1 MNCLILL
8 LTLLFTQEKTPLEK
22 LFEKTSLD
30 LTTAEQT
37 LEETYLRME
46 TLFAQTGVELE
57 ATSRKIA
64 EAIRNEAPAFQDR
77 MLHGRQG
84 KPPSKA
90 AQLVL
95 AQEGIGSALAAAEI
109 APAFIGPLIQLL
121 AEPLLPTLLSVEL
134 EHLEERVQQSLN
146 EMFLSAEPFAAV
158 WNERLFQHVPAAQEY
173 ARAYRAY
180 IEVGQRFER
189 TLSPERFDAGGQRL
203 PPGMVEV
210 RGGSYQIGPH
220 HGWERK
226 GIGKR
231 GKRITLRSFF
241 IDRNEVT
248 NADYQVYWKSLSPE
262 DQLARVP
269 RFWEKKPEGGY
280 QIPAGRENHPVVGVS
295 FNDALAYATW
305 SGKRLPTEFEWEAA
319 ARGLGGLVY
328 PWGDEY
334 EAGRANDRDAALG
347 DTAPVGSFPDG
358 ISGCGCLDMSGN
370 VEEWVSSTAE
380 GDDIDKPLESSL
392 IQVVIRGGH
401 FNTNADGVAGTFR
414 WISPGVSTR
423 KPHLGFRCALTAER

>member
-8 LTLLFTQEKTPLEK
+8 LTMLFAQEKTPIEK

-30 LTTAEQT
+30 LSAAERN
-37 LEETYLRME
+37 LEQTYLRME
-46 TLFAQTGVELE
+46 TLFAQMGTEIE
-57 ATSRKIA
+57 ATSRTVA
-64 EAIRNEAPAFQDR
+64 EAIRNEAPAFQER

-84 KPPSKA
+84 KPPTKA
-90 AQLVL
+90 AQLII
-95 AQEGIGSALAAAEI
+95 AQEGIGSALAATEI
-109 APAFIGPLIQLL
+109 DPAFNGPLVQNL
-121 AEPLLPTLLSVEL
+121 AEPLLPTLLDVNFEN
-134 EHLEERVQQSLN
+134 LEERVLQSLR
-146 EMFLSAEPFAAV
+146 EVFLSEEPFAAV

-173 ARAYRAY
+173 ARAHRNY

-189 TLSPERFDAGGQRL
+189 TLSPERFDAEGQRL

-210 RGGSYQIGPH
+210 RGGSYQVGPH
-220 HGWERK
+220 SGWERK

-231 GKRITLRSFF
+231 GKRVTLRSFF
-241 IDRNEVT
+241 IDRTEVT
-248 NADYQVYWKSLSPE
+248 NGDYQVFWKSLSLE

-269 RFWEKKPEGGY
+269 RFWEKQPDGGY
-280 QIPAGRENHPVVGVS
+280 LIPEGRENHPVVGIS
-295 FNDALAYATW
+295 FNDALAYAHW

-319 ARGLGGLVY
+319 ARGPLGLQY

-358 ISGCGCLDMSGN
+358 MSGCGCLDLAGN
-370 VEEWVSSTAE
+370 VEEWTSSTAE
-380 GDDIDKPLESSL
+380 GDDINEPLESSL

-423 KPHLGFRCALTAER
+423 KSHLGFRCALTAEK